1 MKKQCQPYCHSVKI
15 WFSMSRLMSCISD
28 PTVRWW
34 IFLKSSS
41 PYRQAAAEP
50 ELLMMK
56 GFQPELLRLFEDVL
70 SNGSSLRVRV
80 TGRSMAPFLRGG
92 ETLTLRQEQSLSL
105 RKGDLIL
112 FRSAY
117 DLPVVH
123 SIIKKRKTDDGTLC
137 FLTKGDA
144 QIAFDKEIH
153 ENSVLG
159 KVWLVERPLPSGK
172 TKHIDMNSLFYRSR
186 NFLIALLG

>member
-1 MKKQCQPYCHSVKI
+1 
-15 WFSMSRLMSCISD
+15 
-28 PTVRWW
+28 
-34 IFLKSSS
+34 
-41 PYRQAAAEP
+41 
-50 ELLMMK
+50 MMK

-123 SIIKKRKTDDGTLC
+123 RIIKKRKTDDGTLC

-144 QIAFDKEIH
+144 LIAFDKEIH

-159 KVWLVERPLPSGK
+159 KVWLIEKPLPSGK

-186 NFLIALLG
+186 NFLIAILGFFKTQTYFALSAAVAKKP